1 MLFCLILQHKMIL
14 VIVEFVHMY
23 TLFFVSQFF
32 AISTGSFLLYNVN
45 NGDCVVP
52 PSFASEELV

>member
-45 NGDCVVP
+45 NGDRVVP
-52 PSFASEELV
+52 LSFASEELV